1 MHLPEISRH
10 ISVYYGNQWYSHSVC
25 SWDSMKRDRYM
36 IIFPYDSCSRKYM
49 IITTTVTSHDP
60 YSGHMKWLVIVYF
73 YHHKGFPCT
82 LLILYIWFPQY
93 PKITCVYLSKINWL
107 LSTVR
112 AKKILPSW
120 RQPEGAAKS
129 RSQFLSADGGFRRSA
144 HPSVWHAIYASRR
157 ELKAPPIDIGR

>member
-1 MHLPEISRH
+1 MAIPML
-10 ISVYYGNQWYSHSVC
+10 
-25 SWDSMKRDRYM
+25 
-36 IIFPYDSCSRKYM
+36 
-49 IITTTVTSHDP
+49 
-60 YSGHMKWLVIVYF
+60 
-73 YHHKGFPCT
+73 
-82 LLILYIWFPQY
+82 
-93 PKITCVYLSKINWL
+93 KIRRPNGRL
-107 LSTVR
+107 TVR